1 MAWDRIIENWQQF
14 KAKTK
19 HELTDEGFT
28 AINLTIWAA
37 SDVAPTLLNF
47 ALALMEPDELWRH
60 RPLSHGHT
68 RKRVTDH

>member
-28 AINLTIWAA
+28 LTNLTIWAA
-37 SDVAPTLLNF
+37 SDAAPTLLNF
-47 ALALMEPDELWRH
+47 ALALMEPDERH
-60 RPLSHGHT
+60 WPLSHAHR
-68 RKRVTDH
+68 RKQETSR